1 MKHFSLTDPSN
12 VEIAKMLESK
22 KTPSLE
28 KFQNL
33 FTKHIQGALGGE
45 QTSENVR
52 NFKYLRMFFETFNDH
67 KQYANTLRE
76 YSGYRIEETT
86 ETTDETEGDFDDY
99 DASADQADDEYVDN
113 HGFGGSDDDE

>member
-76 YSGYRIEETT
+76 YSGYRIEETF
-86 ETTDETEGDFDDY
+86 DETEGPGDFDDY

>member
-22 KTPSLE
+22 STPSLE

-86 ETTDETEGDFDDY
+86 DETEGDFDDY